1 LHRRTRV
8 DAGLLGPAHDFTHD
22 HLYRAALR
30 VVVRGHHF
38 FRIGGQQQERA
49 VVPPCR
55 VRAIALCLVS
65 LTAVR
70 KLLVGLFALALAGC
84 ASAQPLA
91 VDLSPSAERGLTLS
105 QQSGCASCH
114 GSDFGG
120 GTGPTWQGIIGQQVA
135 FKGGESGV
143 VDRAYLVESIK
154 YPDKKKRVGYSVIMP
169 YNNLTD
175 AEILD
180 IVDYIEA
187 LSK

>member
-1 LHRRTRV
+1 MDVSVAPSAGESRFTGGAKCTRERM
-8 DAGLLGPAHDFTHD
+8 G
-22 HLYRAALR
+22 
-30 VVVRGHHF
+30 
-38 FRIGGQQQERA
+38 RA
-49 VVPPCR
+49 VCVQQCR
-55 VRAIALCLVS
+55 VRTAVLCLVS
-65 LTAVR
+65 LTDVR
-70 KLLVGLFALALAGC
+70 RLLVGMFALALAGC
-84 ASAQPLA
+84 TSAQPLA
-91 VDLSPSAERGLTLS
+91 VDLSPSAANGLKLA

-143 VDRAYLVESIK
+143 VDREYLVESIK

-175 AEILD
+175 AEISD
-180 IVDYIEA
+180 VVDYIEA